1 MLNCINKD
9 ILPKKIIFSS
19 DNIEGQENIFKAK
32 HQIAFDEKEKLI
44 FYGNSKLIIDFGSEY
59 YGVLQLMVGNII
71 PENHVVKLRVSL
83 GESLA
88 ECCSEYGRKDSLN
101 YHGIKFM
108 EFDVMMFSEIQT
120 GCSGFRYAQIEVL
133 TEDCTF
139 ELINCK
145 LISKQDDINRVG
157 YFSCDDKRVNEI
169 FDTAVRTIE
178 LCQQNGYVWDGI
190 KRDRIVW
197 IGDLHPEALSIMY
210 LNGDCGRVLDSLSFA
225 RNYAPLPSWI
235 NNIPTYSMWYIII
248 LYEVFLRS
256 GNVKCLEENLAY
268 VKGILKQFDES
279 VNTDGSV
286 DFAKIAYDSDM
297 KYFLDW
303 ATFEKED
310 AEVGVKCLLIYTL
323 NIAKRL
329 LHILGEDVG
338 LCDAIIDK
346 VIGYDKEVAYKQ
358 VKAIQ
363 CFSKGCVDLKDVELM
378 AKNGAA
384 GLSTFMAYYILKSL
398 AEGGAGEQAFS
409 IMKEYYGAMLD
420 LGATTFWEDFDVEW
434 LKDNPLPI
442 TAFEQ
447 EGKKHIHADYGKY
460 CYKNFRHS
468 LCHGWSSG
476 VIPYIFEE
484 IVGLSIIEPGYK
496 KIKISPNLCGLKEI
510 KAGIST
516 PYGLVKVHVKDND
529 GKIERHIDA
538 PCGVEVVF

>member
-1 MLNCINKD
+1 MLNYTSEIKLPSK
-9 ILPKKIIFSS
+9 ILYKSN
-19 DNIEGQENIFKAK
+19 NICGIENIFKPK
-32 HQIAFDEKEKLI
+32 TQIAFDEQEKI
-44 FYGNSKLIIDFGSEY
+44 VFNGKGKIIIDFGKEY

-71 PENHVVKLRVSL
+71 PENNVVKLRINL

-88 ECCSEYGRKDSLN
+88 ECCSEYGRKSSLN
-101 YHGIKFM
+101 NHGVKFM

-120 GCSGFRYAQIEVL
+120 SYCGFRFAEIEVL
-133 TEDCTF
+133 TENCTF

-145 LISKQDDINRVG
+145 LISKQDNINRVG
-157 YFSCDDKRVNEI
+157 YFSCDDERVNDI
-169 FDTAVRTIE
+169 FNTAVRTIE

-210 LNGDCGRVLDSLSFA
+210 LSGDYNRIINSLSFT
-225 RNYAPLPSWI
+225 RHYAPLPSWL
-235 NNIPTYSMWYIII
+235 NNIPSYSMWYIII
-248 LYEVFLRS
+248 LYEVFLRN
-256 GNVKCLEENLAY
+256 GNVKCVEDNFSY
-268 VKGILKQFDES
+268 IIGILEQFNES
-279 VNTDGSV
+279 VSSDGSV
-286 DFAKIAYDSDM
+286 DFAKIAYDCDM

-323 NIAKRL
+323 NIAKKL
-329 LHILGEDVG
+329 LQILGEETN
-338 LCDAIIDK
+338 LCDVIRDK
-346 VIGYDKEVAYKQ
+346 IIGYDKEVSYKQ

-363 CFSKGCVDLKDVELM
+363 CFSKGYVELKDIEVM
-378 AKNGAA
+378 AKNGAS

-398 AEGGAGEQAFS
+398 AEGGANEQAFN

-420 LGATTFWEDFDVEW
+420 LGATTFWEDFDIEW

-447 EGKKHIHADYGKY
+447 EGRKHIHADYGKY

-476 VIPYIFEE
+476 VIPYIFEK

-510 KAGIST
+510 NAGIST
-516 PYGLVKVHVKDND
+516 PFGCVKIHIKDNN
-529 GKIERHIDA
+529 GKIEKQIDA
-538 PCGVEVVF
+538 PSGVEVIF